1 MNERKMPTEEQLDY
15 LREMMN
21 IGAGNAATALS
32 QFLHC
37 NVEMS
42 LPVVYVLSADKALS
56 VFEDPAKPAACVQ
69 MHMLGEIR
77 GEVLFVM
84 SLEHQKKLLR
94 FLKTT
99 LPKEL
104 IRMAKLDI
112 TLLEEIA
119 NIVTGVFLTALHDF
133 SRVNICHT
141 VPVMA
146 LDMIRSLVDECTSS
160 GGGEGDRYHRNRIH
174 HQAGGNKD
182 RSLPDPGPGIVGQ
195 ALLIR
200 YRGERGDGGDVRNK
214 T

>member
-1 MNERKMPTEEQLDY
+1 MNERKIPTEEQLDY

-37 NVEMS
+37 NVELN
-42 LPVVYVLSADKALS
+42 LPVVYILPADKVS
-56 VFEDPAKPAACVQ
+56 SIFEDPAKPVACVRMQ
-69 MHMLGEIR
+69 MLGEIT
-77 GEVLFVM
+77 GQVLFVV
-84 SLEHQKKLLR
+84 SHEHQKKLLQ

-160 GGGEGDRYHRNRIH
+160 GGNREVIIIETDFTIR
-174 HQAGGNKD
+174 QAEIKTVLFLIPVLE
-182 RSLPDPGPGIVGQ
+182 SLGR
-195 ALLIR
+195 LLSSAAAAR
-200 YRGERGDGGDVRNK
+200 EEMGAM
-214 T
+214 